1 MIKGTVDTDIKV
13 ESDENMKIKILQV
26 EGLDETLKN
35 IDENIINVV
44 VDTKE
49 ELKEIKS
56 KTSALNDYLVDL
68 ENDYYLNKTDI
79 FNDIEELKKAVK
91 ENSEETEK
99 ISKEVRYY
107 SSFVLILAF
116 GFAILSVVK

>member
-79 FNDIEELKKAVK
+79 FNDTEELKKAVK
-91 ENSEETEK
+91 ENSEEIEK
-99 ISKEVRYY
+99 ISKELRYY